1 MTSVEA
7 ALTRRNAT
15 LADVAALLREQHDSK
30 LDVVAPAA
38 AVRAAGGYLQIDGTG
53 EAVLSPQGV
62 TTGPGRFWPTGTCDA
77 GIAEKLGIPVTYL
90 RRMREA
96 HPELYDTNVNTW
108 LADEPGRRFLVR
120 GLRGHGPGGAG
131 IARALLSDQY
141 RITDNLDVLLT
152 VLAGI
157 KASGAQVQVASCD
170 LTERRMYV
178 KLRSPDIAGYAPALL
193 ANYRSP
199 FTGARGADNPL
210 VFAGLVVSNSET
222 GHGSFSVT
230 PQITVQVCGN
240 GMTITKDALRE
251 VHLGGRLADGVVRW
265 SESTQQAALDLVTR
279 QARDAVATFLNRD
292 YVHAK
297 IAEIERQSGVRVEDV
312 QTTLEHV
319 GKQLRFTAEQQQTI
333 LEHFIDGADRTAGGV
348 LHAVTST
355 AQTLPDADAA
365 YELEAAGLKAMSL
378 AAAFQR

>member
-7 ALTRRNAT
+7 VLTRRNAT
-15 LADVAALLREQHDSK
+15 LADMAALLREQHDSK
-30 LDVVAPAA
+30 LDVVVPAA
-38 AVRAAGGYLQIDGTG
+38 AIRAAGGYLQIEGTG
-53 EAVLSPQGV
+53 EAVLSPEGV
-62 TTGPGRFWPTGTCDA
+62 STGPGRFWPTGSCDA

-90 RRMREA
+90 RRTREA
-96 HPELYDTNVNTW
+96 HLGLYDVNVNTW

-120 GLRGHGPGGAG
+120 ALRGNGPDGAG

-157 KASGAQVQVASCD
+157 RDSGADVRVAGCD

-178 KLRSPDIAGYAPALL
+178 KLHSPDIAAYAPALL
-193 ANYRSP
+193 ADYRSP
-199 FTGARGADNPL
+199 FTGALGADNPL

-265 SESTQQAALDLVTR
+265 SESTQQAALDLVTK
-279 QARDAVATFLNRD
+279 QARDAVATFL
-292 YVHAK
+292 
-297 IAEIERQSGVRVEDV
+297 IAEIEAHSGVRVDDV
-312 QTTLEHV
+312 PATLEYV
-319 GKQLRFTAEQQQTI
+319 GKQLRFTAEAQQTI

-378 AAAFQR
+378 AAGFQR